1 MSEIARLF
9 LARIAD
15 QFCSLAA
22 WNFAGLRTFS
32 DDEFY
37 QRRDYMTDIKG
48 KDPILQKTQ
57 PNESPAKKKNVARG
71 VIWAM
76 IGLGVATLLY
86 FVFVFIIAGASA

>member
-1 MSEIARLF
+1 
-9 LARIAD
+9 
-15 QFCSLAA
+15 
-22 WNFAGLRTFS
+22 
-32 DDEFY
+32 
-37 QRRDYMTDIKG
+37 MTDIKG